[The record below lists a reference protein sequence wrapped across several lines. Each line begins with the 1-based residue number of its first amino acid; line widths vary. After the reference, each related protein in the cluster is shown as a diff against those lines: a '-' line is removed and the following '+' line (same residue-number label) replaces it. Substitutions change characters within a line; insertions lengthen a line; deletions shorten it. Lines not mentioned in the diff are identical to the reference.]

1 MSELKNV
8 LHVGCGPRNP
18 AKLHATFRTPEWHEI
33 RLDINDKVKP
43 DIVGS
48 ITDMHMV
55 ADASMDAVWSS
66 HNLEHLYP
74 HEVSLAL
81 REFNRVLKA
90 DGFALVTL
98 PDLQRVA
105 ELIAAD
111 KLDEPAYQSPAG
123 PIAPLDILYG
133 LRKSLA
139 EGNLYMAH
147 RTGFTA
153 KTLGKALIDAGFAQA
168 RLRRDDHF
176 NLWAVG
182 YKKAQ
187 TKTPDLPVQ
196 PAPPEEAEPKLDK
209 ITSL

>member
-1 MSELKNV
+1 MSELKTV

-18 AKLHATFRTPEWHEI
+18 AKLHETFRTPEWREI
-33 RLDINDKVKP
+33 RLDINEKVAP
-43 DIVGS
+43 DIIGS

-74 HEVSLAL
+74 HEVPRAL
-81 REFNRVLKA
+81 GEFSRVLKA
-90 DGFALVTL
+90 DGFALITL

-105 ELIAAD
+105 ELIAED

-123 PIAPLDILYG
+123 PITPLDILYG

-139 EGNLYMAH
+139 AGNLYMAH

-153 KTLGKALIDAGFAQA
+153 KTLGKALINAGFAQA

-187 TKTPDLPVQ
+187 PKP
-196 PAPPEEAEPKLDK
+196 PAAPEVAEPSVDK
-209 ITSL
+209 ITSA